1 MNIIKIQNQLKNA
14 PDDALVGYV
23 QNPTGHVP
31 TYLALSE
38 LQRRKE
44 MRNSY
49 QANKPE
55 EKTVAEDLVQE
66 AQPQPQMDG
75 VAGLPEAQPMMEAM
89 APPPEMPMQQMAQ
102 GGLAELDVGNMFNE
116 ENYASGGIV
125 AFDDGG
131 PVQYFEQ
138 GGTSRLGDYFRDL
151 KATNLEKQKENKLIN
166 DLLTEKYRIQGD
178 IFSNLTPEQKAAQD
192 NALKQIDVMLSEAK
206 AKKAS
211 GSSNAPSTPPG
222 ANVLGSQ
229 AAADKMT
236 GAPYDPSQA
245 LNIKS
250 PPINNKPPVTS
261 DGTDPYAL
269 EKVKS
274 IGDYAKELQDYIGTD
289 PSKAKLQ
296 ERLDKMDEKTAKQEK
311 QAPWMALAKAGFEM
325 ANQRAEYG
333 KAAET
338 PFASLA
344 RGAGAGIKDYAESK
358 ESFNKLEEKRFLLLN
373 DIAQANRKE
382 QVAIAT
388 YGANSKQA
396 VEERNAKAKLQQRH
410 DNVLMK
416 MNSDD
421 NLKAVQ
427 IAQNKNQPTIT
438 ESLKVQEFIA
448 QNLPQEK
455 KRILEVLGGNSDKPG
470 SKNHDEYNKQV
481 QAATIKLSNQARTI
495 PGMNTFSEDFIT
507 NKKAKFLGFE

>member
-1 MNIIKIQNQLKNA
+1 MNIIKIQDQLKNA
-14 PDDALVGYV
+14 PDNALIGYV
-23 QNPTGHVP
+23 QNPSGHVP

-44 MRNSY
+44 MRSKY

-66 AQPQPQMDG
+66 AQPQPQMEG
-75 VAGLPEAQPMMEAM
+75 VAGLPAGQLMQQAM
-89 APPPEMPMQQMAQ
+89 APQPEMPMEQMAQ
-102 GGLAELDVGNMFNE
+102 GGLAELDTGNMYDDK
-116 ENYASGGIV
+116 NYANGGIV

-131 PVQYFEQ
+131 PVQNFEE
-138 GGTSRLGDYFRDL
+138 GGTSRLGDYFRNL
-151 KATNLEKQKENKLIN
+151 RATNLEKQKENKLIN
-166 DLLTEKYRIQGD
+166 DLLTEKYRIEGD
-178 IFSNLTPEQKAAQD
+178 IFSNLLPEQKAAQD
-192 NALKQIDVMLSEAK
+192 TALKQIDVMLSEAK

-236 GAPYDPSQA
+236 GTLYDPSQA

-250 PPINNKPPVTS
+250 PPINNKPPVAS

-269 EKVKS
+269 EKVGS
-274 IGDYAKELQDYIGTD
+274 IASYADELKNYLGVD
-289 PSKAKLQ
+289 PMQAKLT
-296 ERLDKMDEKTAKQEK
+296 ERMDKMDAAAAKQAE

-338 PFASLA
+338 PLASAA
-344 RGAGAGIKDYAESK
+344 RGAGVGLKDYVESK
-358 ESFNKLEEKRFLLLN
+358 DKLNLLEQKRFSLLN

-382 QVAIAT
+382 QIAVAT

-396 VEERNAKAKLQQRH
+396 VQERNAKAKLQQAH
-410 DNVLMK
+410 DKVLMK

-421 NLKAVQ
+421 NLKALQ

-455 KRILEVLGGNSDKPG
+455 KRILEVLGGNADKPG
-470 SKNHDEYNKQV
+470 SKNHNEYNKQV
-481 QAATIKLSNQARTI
+481 AEAEIKLATQARTI
-495 PGMNTFSEDFIT
+495 PGMNVFSGDSVT
-507 NKKAKFLGFE
+507 SKKAKFLGFE

>member
-1 MNIIKIQNQLKNA
+1 MNIIKIQDQLKNA
-14 PDDALVGYV
+14 PDDALIGYV
-23 QNPTGHVP
+23 QNPSGHVP

-44 MRNSY
+44 MRSKY

-66 AQPQPQMDG
+66 AQPQMEG
-75 VAGLPEAQPMMEAM
+75 VAGLPAGQPMQQAM
-89 APPPEMPMQQMAQ
+89 APQPEMPMEQMAQ
-102 GGLAELDVGNMFNE
+102 GGLAELDTGNMYDEN
-116 ENYASGGIV
+116 NYANGGIV

-131 PVQYFEQ
+131 KVKGFAGSEGSAVETTPRTFGDDFSTIQRYINNLPRHLLKPFMELATK
-138 GGTSRLGDYFRDL
+138 TS
-151 KATNLEKQKENKLIN
+151 AKQAY
-166 DLLTEKYRIQGD
+166 DTLTKNYPSMPKD
-178 IFSNLTPEQKAAQD
+178 IFATKNEA
-192 NALKQIDVMLSEAK
+192 ML
-206 AKKAS
+206 
-211 GSSNAPSTPPG
+211 NAPSTPPG
-222 ANVLGSQ
+222 ANVMGSQ

-236 GAPYDPSQA
+236 GTLYDPSQA

-250 PPINNKPPVTS
+250 PPINNKPPVAS

-269 EKVKS
+269 EKVGS
-274 IGDYAKELQDYIGTD
+274 IASYADELKNYLGVD
-289 PSKAKLQ
+289 PMQAKLT
-296 ERLDKMDEKTAKQEK
+296 ERMEKMDAAAAKQTE

-338 PFASLA
+338 PFASAA
-344 RGAGAGIKDYAESK
+344 RGAGAGLKDYAESK
-358 ESFNKLEEKRFLLLN
+358 DKLNLLEQKRFSLLN

-382 QVAIAT
+382 QIAVAT

-396 VEERNAKAKLQQRH
+396 VQERNAKAKLQQAH
-410 DNVLMK
+410 DKVLMK

-421 NLKAVQ
+421 NLKALQ

-448 QNLPQEK
+448 QNLPKEK
-455 KRILEVLGGNSDKPG
+455 QRILQVLGGDADKPN
-470 SKNHDEYNKQV
+470 SKNNIEYNKQV
-481 QAATIKLSNQARTI
+481 AEAEIKLANQARTI
-495 PGMNTFSEDFIT
+495 PGMNTFSGT
-507 NKKAKFLGFE
+507 TMNYVPGKGFSF